1 MSDIMKNIINFF
13 YNLYPETVNNYH
25 NNYYFLYNN
34 KLYILILYDGN
45 INDINNIY
53 ELNQKMI
60 SFNIKVHQIILNKD
74 LTPLSFIN
82 NNYYILYNITINNF
96 NKKITLQDINYLN
109 SFTPTLSN
117 EILYKDWSILWAN
130 KIDYLEYQI
139 NQSGKKY
146 PILVESFS
154 YFVGMSE
161 NAISYFRNTVH
172 EIKPNNNDIGV
183 ISHKKIK
190 MTDNLFNLY
199 DPTNLIIDYKVRD
212 IAEYIKNSF
221 FVDNFNII
229 EELYQHFSKNYYSEF
244 SIRILFSRIIYPSY
258 YFQIYD
264 SIIKEEIKE
273 EEILKITSRIDDYE
287 LYLYEIFSILKK
299 IYNIPE
305 ISWLK
310 KRRFNLPH

>member
-1 MSDIMKNIINFF
+1 MKNIINFF

-190 MTDNLFNLY
+190 MNDNLFNLY

-229 EELYQHFSKNYYSEF
+229 EELYQHFSKNYYSEI
-244 SIRILFSRIIYPSY
+244 SIRILLSRIIYPSY